1 MSNERWVQRTADE
14 YAQGLNNLLPTGP
27 AWPRNADAVLQ
38 KVVRGLA
45 EIWGDPV
52 EQLAAL
58 LLAVESDPRSTFA
71 LLPDWE
77 RAWGLPDEC
86 LAEPLEISD
95 RRTALIEKIT
105 LLGAQSRAFFIALAL
120 RIGYVI
126 TITEYSP
133 FIVGIDRVGDTREY
147 IAPDVLGDWP
157 AEIGPPEMRFY
168 WTVHVSAVRL
178 TWYRSSVGQAG
189 VDPHLRIALATDLEC
204 ILRRYKPA
212 HTEII
217 FDYSGVESGD
227 PMAGTP

>member
-1 MSNERWVQRTADE
+1 MSNERWIQRTADD

-38 KVVRGLA
+38 KVVSGLA

-58 LLAVESDPRSTFA
+58 LLAIESDPRSTLA

-77 RAWGLPDEC
+77 RAWGLPDQC

-95 RRTALIEKIT
+95 RRTALVEKIT
-105 LLGAQSRAFFIALAL
+105 LLGAQSPAFFIALAL

-126 TITEYSP
+126 TISEYSP
-133 FIVGIDRVGDTREY
+133 FIVGIDRVGDTRPLISPGVY
-147 IAPDVLGDWP
+147 GDWP

-168 WTVHVSAVRL
+168 WTVHVGAVRL
-178 TWYRSSVGQAG
+178 TWFRSSVGQAG
-189 VDPHLRIALATDLEC
+189 IDPHLRFALATDLEC
-204 ILRRYKPA
+204 LLRRYKPA
-212 HTEII
+212 HSEII
-217 FDYSGVESGD
+217 FDYSGVGSGD